1 MIYAFVLALV
11 VALVF
16 FCLWQ
21 SERDDRIKAELQV
34 WMLKKKLKQLEKQKT
49 KEAAQKQPKPSQK
62 QPTPPQSQPTPP
74 QGQPIS
80 PQNQPTPPHRQPKQP
95 PKRNVGPVTV
105 ETAQSAREY
114 VIRKPE
120 PKPAKPLLDLQ
131 KLAELQKQTREAQSM
146 LAEIFVQE
154 EEKPMP
160 PTPDAGRPVFIGI
173 LEKLFSKEV
182 WTRSEIAEIAGPDVM
197 IGNLLEQ
204 INEYACSKIDD
215 IVLEED
221 GDRIYVTVEYKDRL
235 I

>member
-21 SERDDRIKAELQV
+21 SEKEDRIKAELQV

-62 QPTPPQSQPTPP
+62 QPTPPQK
-74 QGQPIS
+74 
-80 PQNQPTPPHRQPKQP
+80 QPTPPHRQPKQP

-182 WTRSEIAEIAGPDVM
+182 WTRSEIAEIAGPNVM

>member
-1 MIYAFVLALV
+1 MIYAFVIALV
-11 VALVF
+11 AAFTL
-16 FCLWQ
+16 FCLWRDEVE
-21 SERDDRIKAELQV
+21 ERKKAQLQV
-34 WMLKKKLKQLEKQKT
+34 WLLQKKLKKLEKQNG
-49 KEAAQKQPKPSQK
+49 KEPAQKQPKP
-62 QPTPPQSQPTPP
+62 PQ
-74 QGQPIS
+74 
-80 PQNQPTPPHRQPKQP
+80 RQPKQP
-95 PKRNVGPVTV
+95 PKRNDGPVTV
-105 ETAQSAREY
+105 EKAQATREY
-114 VIRKPE
+114 VIRKPQ
-120 PKPAKPLLDLQ
+120 PAKPLLDPQ
-131 KLAELQKQTREAQSM
+131 KLAELQQQTREAQTM

-173 LEKLFSKEV
+173 LEKLFAKEV
-182 WTRSEIAEIAGPDVM
+182 WTRSEIAEIAGPNVM

>member
-1 MIYAFVLALV
+1 
-11 VALVF
+11 
-16 FCLWQ
+16 
-21 SERDDRIKAELQV
+21 
-34 WMLKKKLKQLEKQKT
+34 MLKKKLKQLEKQKT

-74 QGQPIS
+74 
-80 PQNQPTPPHRQPKQP
+80 HRQPKQP
-95 PKRNVGPVTV
+95 PKRNVGPATV

-160 PTPDAGRPVFIGI
+160 PTPDAGRPVFIAI

-182 WTRSEIAEIAGPDVM
+182 WTRSEIAGIAGPNVM

>member
-1 MIYAFVLALV
+1 MMYGLITALV
-11 VALVF
+11 IALTF
-16 FCLWQ
+16 YLLWKDEKEKNEEAQ
-21 SERDDRIKAELQV
+21 LQIKKLQKQINQ
-34 WMLKKKLKQLEKQKT
+34 LKK
-49 KEAAQKQPKPSQK
+49 
-62 QPTPPQSQPTPP
+62 
-74 QGQPIS
+74 
-80 PQNQPTPPHRQPKQP
+80 HKQP
-95 PKRNVGPVTV
+95 PKKKTVPVTV
-105 ETAQSAREY
+105 EKQTATREY

-120 PKPAKPLLDLQ
+120 PKPAKPLLDPR
-131 KLAELQKQTREAQSM
+131 KLAELQQQTREAQSM

-173 LEKLFSKEV
+173 LEKLFAKEE
-182 WTRSEIAEIAGPDVM
+182 WTRAEIVEMVGPNVM

-204 INEYACSKIDD
+204 INDYACSKIDD

>member
-21 SERDDRIKAELQV
+21 SEKEDRIKAELQV

-62 QPTPPQSQPTPP
+62 QPTPPQK
-74 QGQPIS
+74 
-80 PQNQPTPPHRQPKQP
+80 QPTPPHRQPKQP

-173 LEKLFSKEV
+173 LEKLFAKEV
-182 WTRSEIAEIAGPDVM
+182 WTRSEIAEIAGPNVM

>member
-1 MIYAFVLALV
+1 M
-11 VALVF
+11 
-16 FCLWQ
+16 
-21 SERDDRIKAELQV
+21 
-34 WMLKKKLKQLEKQKT
+34 
-49 KEAAQKQPKPSQK
+49 
-62 QPTPPQSQPTPP
+62 
-74 QGQPIS
+74 
-80 PQNQPTPPHRQPKQP
+80 
-95 PKRNVGPVTV
+95 
-105 ETAQSAREY
+105 ETAQPAREY

-120 PKPAKPLLDLQ
+120 PKPAKPLLDPR
-131 KLAELQKQTREAQSM
+131 KLAELQQQTREAQSM

-173 LEKLFSKEV
+173 LEKLFAKEE
-182 WTRSEIAEIAGPDVM
+182 WTRAEIVEMAGPNVM

-221 GDRIYVTVEYKDRL
+221 GDRIYVTLEYKDRL

>member
-21 SERDDRIKAELQV
+21 SEKEDRIKAELQV

-62 QPTPPQSQPTPP
+62 QPTPPQK
-74 QGQPIS
+74 
-80 PQNQPTPPHRQPKQP
+80 QPTPPHRHPKQP

-182 WTRSEIAEIAGPDVM
+182 WTRSEIAEIAGPNVM

>member
-11 VALVF
+11 VAFVF

-21 SERDDRIKAELQV
+21 SEKDERIKAELQV

-49 KEAAQKQPKPSQK
+49 KEAAQKQPKSPQRQPTQPQK
-62 QPTPPQSQPTPP
+62 QPKPPQ
-74 QGQPIS
+74 
-80 PQNQPTPPHRQPKQP
+80 RQPKQP
-95 PKRNVGPVTV
+95 PKMNDGPVTV
-105 ETAQSAREY
+105 EKAQATREY
-114 VIRKPE
+114 VIRKPQ
-120 PKPAKPLLDLQ
+120 PAKPLLDTQ
-131 KLAELQKQTREAQSM
+131 KLAELQQQTREAQSM

-160 PTPDAGRPVFIGI
+160 PTPDSGRPVFIGV
-173 LEKLFSKEV
+173 LEKLFAKEV
-182 WTRSEIAEIAGPDVM
+182 WTRAEIVEMAGPNVM

>member
-1 MIYAFVLALV
+1 M
-11 VALVF
+11 
-16 FCLWQ
+16 
-21 SERDDRIKAELQV
+21 
-34 WMLKKKLKQLEKQKT
+34 
-49 KEAAQKQPKPSQK
+49 
-62 QPTPPQSQPTPP
+62 
-74 QGQPIS
+74 
-80 PQNQPTPPHRQPKQP
+80 
-95 PKRNVGPVTV
+95 TV

-131 KLAELQKQTREAQSM
+131 KLAELQKQTQEAQSM

-182 WTRSEIAEIAGPDVM
+182 WTRSEIVEIAGPNVM

>member
-1 MIYAFVLALV
+1 MIYAFVIALV
-11 VALVF
+11 AAFTF
-16 FCLWQ
+16 FCLWRDEVE
-21 SERDDRIKAELQV
+21 ERKKAQLQV
-34 WMLKKKLKQLEKQKT
+34 WMLQRKLKQKEKELQKQKET
-49 KEAAQKQPKPSQK
+49 QKSKE
-62 QPTPPQSQPTPP
+62 PPQ
-74 QGQPIS
+74 
-80 PQNQPTPPHRQPKQP
+80 NQPKQP

-105 ETAQSAREY
+105 ETAQPAREY

-120 PKPAKPLLDLQ
+120 PKPAKPLLDPR
-131 KLAELQKQTREAQSM
+131 KLAELQQQTREAQSM

-173 LEKLFSKEV
+173 LEKLFAKEE
-182 WTRSEIAEIAGPDVM
+182 WTRAEIVEMAGPNVM

-221 GDRIYVTVEYKDRL
+221 GDRIYVTLEYKDRL